1 MRINCIAVDDEP
13 LAIEKL
19 KAFIGKLPQL
29 QLVAT
34 FSRASAAIEYL
45 RNNPVQLLFLDIQ
58 MDGITG
64 IEMVEQ
70 MIQKSQVIF
79 TTAYN
84 EYALKA
90 FELAVT
96 DYLLKP
102 YTFERFK
109 LAVNKAIDY
118 ISWQQAAQSTSV
130 PVDYIFVKS
139 GYKLVK
145 VFLNDILYIEGMR
158 DYQCIVT
165 PSEKILASHSFQ
177 ELGKTLPRGFVRCQ
191 KSYMVSLSKI
201 ESIENDRI
209 KIGNKYIPIG
219 DTYKDAFY
227 KMTIR

>member
-1 MRINCIAVDDEP
+1 MRISCIAVDDEP

-34 FSRASAAIEYL
+34 FGRASEAIGFI
-45 RNNPVQLLFLDIQ
+45 RNNPVQLIFLDIQ

-70 MIQKSQVIF
+70 MIEKPQVIF

-102 YTFERFK
+102 YTFDRFK

-118 ISWQQAAQSTSV
+118 ISWQEAAAQSNSA

-165 PSEKILASHSFQ
+165 PTEKILASHSFQ
-177 ELGKTLPRGFVRCQ
+177 ELEKTLPRGFVRCQ

-219 DTYKDAFY
+219 DTYKEAFY
-227 KMTIR
+227 RLI

>member
-34 FSRASAAIEYL
+34 FGRASAAIEYL
-45 RNNPVQLLFLDIQ
+45 RNQPVQLLFLDIQ
-58 MDGITG
+58 MDGVTG

-70 MIQKSQVIF
+70 MIEKPQVIF

-90 FELAVT
+90 FELSVT

-102 YTFERFK
+102 YTFDRFK
-109 LAVNKAIDY
+109 LAVNKAADY
-118 ISWQQAAQSTSV
+118 IYWQEAAAQASTV

-145 VFLNDILYIEGMR
+145 IFLNDILYIEGMR

-177 ELGKTLPRGFVRCQ
+177 ELEKTLPRSFVRCQ
-191 KSYMVSLSKI
+191 KSYMVSLPKI

-219 DTYKDAFY
+219 DTYKEAFY
-227 KMTIR
+227 KMI